1 MNAQVEELVAIGAA
15 VTANCVP
22 CLRHHL
28 EKARQAGV
36 EDPEIRSA
44 VRVGRMVRK
53 GAAGAWDKEAAALL
67 GPAEAAAS
75 AGPKEGAA
83 NGCGCS

>member
-1 MNAQVEELVAIGAA
+1 MDTRMEELIAIGAA

-28 EKARQAGV
+28 GKAREVGA
-36 EDPEIRSA
+36 EEPEIRAA
-44 VRVGRMVRK
+44 VRVGRSVRK

-67 GPAEAAAS
+67 EPAEAAVPADQGEN
-75 AGPKEGAA
+75 AK
-83 NGCGCS
+83 GCGCS